1 MGVGLIPAPA
11 TSNDDNM
18 RIAHFWMTLFA
29 VVLIG
34 CGNAAPLTPT
44 RSPIEIRQTQVA
56 LQGLPTV
63 PPAPAGLAEPTATA
77 LPAIDLVTLL
87 NLTDDD
93 PRALG
98 NPDAPV
104 LMIEFTDYE
113 CPFCARFVSATRPRI
128 VSEFVET
135 GIVRLVVRDFPLSS
149 IHPSAVLAASVT
161 HCAAAQ
167 DRFWP
172 VYEMLFQTHGIEW
185 GGVPKRDRATL
196 VELAGNLG
204 VDTAQLNACLDD
216 PATEAAVLA
225 EVEAASRLG
234 INSTPN
240 FLINGQVVRGALPF
254 EHFDRLIK
262 QLARR

>member
-1 MGVGLIPAPA
+1 
-11 TSNDDNM
+11 M
-18 RIAHFWMTLFA
+18 RLAHFWLTLFT

-34 CGNAAPLTPT
+34 CGSTAPLTPT
-44 RSPIEIRQTQVA
+44 RSPVEVRQTQIA

-63 PPAPAGLAEPTATA
+63 PPAPTELARSTATPR
-77 LPAIDLVTLL
+77 PAINLVELL

-98 NPDAPV
+98 DPKAPV

-113 CPFCARFVSATRPRI
+113 CPFCARFVNETRPRI
-128 VSEFVET
+128 ISEFVET
-135 GIVRLVVRDFPLSS
+135 GVVRLVVRDFPLSS
-149 IHPSAVLAASVT
+149 IHGSAVLAASVT

-172 VYEMLFQTHGIEW
+172 VYEMLFQTHGVEW

-196 VELAGNLG
+196 IELAGNLA
-204 VDTAQLNACLDD
+204 VDTEQLIACLDN

-225 EVEAASRLG
+225 EVEAATRLG

-240 FLINGQVVRGALPF
+240 FLVNGQLVRGALPF
-254 EHFDRLIK
+254 ESFASLIR
-262 QLARR
+262 QLAGR